1 MTIDDIL
8 HGLTNGLKYSKERLL
23 FIRFRLNEIRRE
35 YNLSLEELDNYCWLD
50 SCTMFGIIFD
60 YADFDREKFAC
71 A

>member
-35 YNLSLEELDNYCWLD
+35 YNLSLEELDNYCWID

-60 YADFDREKFAC
+60 YADFDPQKFQC
-71 A
+71 S